1 MEDTIDAVWGKLMG
15 TSGVPIFSCLRS
27 IVYRWVF
34 APDTMHPLDE
44 NTPRLYLAHWM
55 GVYRDKEIAALSQ
68 MQSKTLPGDNRAD
81 VGQSQAQSQT
91 QADSQAE
98 SQFESQVESQFET
111 QVESQKASEGWPGPH
126 SQVVSGLGECSRTGA
141 RINRQSKRRRGRQ
154 GINFNTN
161 VDHNRDREVER
172 DSYALSKK
180 IWDKIGAE
188 IADSRCTIP
197 SAFGKAF
204 RDIKYHASYKATE
217 LMNFM
222 HLISPVM
229 LNQRLPAQYY
239 DH

>member
-1 MEDTIDAVWGKLMG
+1 ILRAHIALISGDTMAMAKLMKWTGPNSYRDCRFCAIYRISERHIFCPLGPPRDRDPPRSWDPNNLPVWTDKGVRYNQTKMEDTIDAVWGKLMG
-15 TSGVPIFSCLRS
+15 TSGAPIFSCLRS

-34 APDTMHPLDE
+34 APDTMHLLDE
-44 NTPRLYLAHWM
+44 NTPRLYLAHRM
-55 GVYRDKEIAALSQ
+55 GVYRDKEIAALSH
-68 MQSKTLPGDNRAD
+68 MQSKT
-81 VGQSQAQSQT
+81 
-91 QADSQAE
+91 
-98 SQFESQVESQFET
+98 
-111 QVESQKASEGWPGPH
+111 
-126 SQVVSGLGECSRTGA
+126 
-141 RINRQSKRRRGRQ
+141 
-154 GINFNTN
+154 
-161 VDHNRDREVER
+161 
-172 DSYALSKK
+172 K
-180 IWDKIGAE
+180 ICDKIGAE